1 MNTNVARLKMLRESI
16 HKDSMKYIDIVT
28 TCAGEQMKIE
38 NIVFD
43 PKHMNV
49 NKLIELAAKRLDI
62 NVEEI
67 HKCFIDLLVLEGMIE
82 IV

>member
-1 MNTNVARLKMLRESI
+1 MNINVARLKKLRESI
-16 HKDSMKYIDIVT
+16 HKDTMEYIDIVT

-38 NIVFD
+38 DIAFD
-43 PKHMNV
+43 PQHIDV

-62 NVEEI
+62 NMEEI
-67 HKCFIDLLVLEGMIE
+67 HKYFVDLMVLEGMIE